1 MYLVQGNYC
10 KVKEYCS
17 KMFGDSFFEFDFVYV
32 DETERFREIDRF
44 LYESRH
50 TLRFQ
55 NEYEGNV
62 IINLTEWNDKAVNA
76 YFEAFMYFIKDNAD
90 KYNCIFIADEKC
102 EDRLIDKISSMFEL
116 ECVEIEIEAKTSMPK
131 IGFAV

>member
-17 KMFGDSFFEFDFVYV
+17 KMFDGRFFEFDLVYV
-32 DETERFREIDRF
+32 DEQERFREIDRF

-55 NEYEGNV
+55 NEYVGNV
-62 IINLTEWNDKAVNA
+62 IVNLTEWNTNPCNA
-76 YFEAFMYFIKDNAD
+76 YLEAFLYFIKDNAE
-90 KYNCIFIADEKC
+90 KYNCVFIMDEKC
-102 EDRLIDKISSMFEL
+102 DEEL
-116 ECVEIEIEAKTSMPK
+116 LELLSEKFEIECIEIDAENKLSMPR